1 MDRALNRELLQTA
14 LGDAT
19 GLPTPRELAELLARA
34 EVALIRGARD
44 VDPTLIVTGWYLHS
58 VGSALPALQLYGLE
72 RQRQAFQVAG
82 HIFDLALDAPDMD
95 TVERLRFTFASQVAN
110 LRGSL
115 DPNAIAAYRW
125 RRGDVPPV
133 EPVSEDL
140 PLQIGTALLAMDSRW
155 LFDRLYGLRNALAVL
170 DQAGSVEGQGGL
182 FRARTRL
189 AEGAAGLHRY
199 LVYGV
204 AQTLDRAQAQLEEAA
219 RDTHPAA
226 DLDARWVAFHLWQ
239 LLGYFRESSL
249 WAVLPPGAAP
259 TVARAF
265 TMGQPAV
272 TTLWPPQV
280 DLLRRDQT
288 PYALDPAVRR
298 LVFSIPT
305 SSGKTLIAQVLAA
318 DHLMREGMGVCFV
331 APTRSLCRE
340 VEASLRGRLR
350 ALVRPADVRFDD
362 SQFIDIGGE
371 EPVVRVMTPERL
383 AFLMRTDLDGVLA
396 AYGLFVFDEAHTV
409 ADRDRGWTLEWVI
422 STLHA
427 LTQQSDHRIIAMSA
441 ALGNRAAL
449 RGWLDPTDTGFH
461 FDSDW
466 RGPRR
471 LHAIYTTVKDDA
483 TAEVL
488 PRPRPNSPERVRY
501 ELRGRLHVRPT
512 ATGRVTSLE
521 TTEPVGAL
529 VVRPATRTRDEKAS
543 TPFYQTLAPLVGA
556 LRQGGPVLVI
566 TPTKIEASR
575 LASAVADQAEFEGP
589 AWLVDLAVARVG
601 ENHPLTACLRKG
613 VAYHHASLPSE
624 LLLGIESEVV
634 GGGLAVVVAT
644 TTLTEGVNLPVK
656 SVVISAQ
663 GVYGPNGF
671 EEFITGARLLNAV
684 GRAGRAGKEAEGWIV
699 LARNAEFG
707 IGDFQRLAPTEDEMP
722 IASTLSIEAA
732 LQELAELE
740 ARLAAGADAALE
752 RIGRVTDGFVSF
764 VWYLA
769 AIAEDRDTDIETMVQ
784 QVLPQ
789 TLAWQQLNAQAR
801 TRYGS
806 VSRHVIAAYRGRDE
820 ETRRRW
826 SRAGTSIQTA
836 ARLEAIVAGV
846 VGVIQSRG
854 GAAFTSTEEIL
865 KAVLEG
871 GRLDRL
877 YTLPEAVIAR
887 PHNQRSGQGTRE
899 LAVDHMALVL
909 DWVGGASVQYLADTY
924 LGETRDPVFRLEEL
938 ADLTTSA
945 FDNFL
950 PWILGI
956 IVEWVN
962 GRLADDDADG
972 PALPLA
978 LPSFVRYGVA
988 SEHAV
993 HLIRSGVVSRPL
1005 ATKVA
1010 DEYAASSDRGD
1021 SSLREWL
1028 CSVDFADWRGRFGAT
1043 PLDLRSLLEFAR
1055 PPDTQLAARL
1065 LNDEEIEI
1073 LVHAVGAVGAH
1084 VAVSLVDVPGHPTP
1098 SPLGLWA
1105 NDALVATILPEH
1117 QAEVDAVRATGI
1129 PLQVTLATE
1138 GRDMTAR
1145 IRLAA
1150 SV

>member
-1 MDRALNRELLQTA
+1 VDRSLNPDLLRAA
-14 LGDAT
+14 LGDAA
-19 GLPTPRELAELLARA
+19 GLPTARELADLLARA

-44 VDPTLIVTGWYLHS
+44 VNADLIVTGWYLHS

-82 HIFDLALDAPDMD
+82 HIFDLALDTPDAS
-95 TVERLRFTFASQVAN
+95 TTERLRFTFASQVAN
-110 LRGSL
+110 IRGGL
-115 DPNAIAAYRW
+115 DPNATAAYRW

-133 EPVSEDL
+133 DPVSEDL
-140 PLQIGTALLAMDSRW
+140 PLQIGAALLAMDSRW

-170 DQAGSVEGQGGL
+170 DQAGSGVGPGGL

-189 AEGAAGLHRY
+189 AQGAAGLHRY
-199 LVYGV
+199 LVYG
-204 AQTLDRAQAQLEEAA
+204 AADALDLAQAQLEEAA

-239 LLGYFRESSL
+239 LLGHFRESSL

-259 TVARAF
+259 SVARAF
-265 TMGQPAV
+265 TMGRPAV

-280 DLLRRDQT
+280 DLLRRDRV
-288 PYALDPAVRR
+288 PYALDPTIRR
-298 LVFSIPT
+298 LVFSVPT
-305 SSGKTLIAQVLAA
+305 SSGKTLLAQVLAA
-318 DHLMREGMGVCFV
+318 DHLIRAGTGVCFV

-340 VEASLRGRLR
+340 VEASFRERLR
-350 ALVRPADVRFDD
+350 ALARPAAVQFDD
-362 SQFIDIGGE
+362 SQFITVGGDE
-371 EPVVRVMTPERL
+371 AVVRVMTPERL

-396 AYGLFVFDEAHTV
+396 SYGLFVFDEAHTV
-409 ADRDRGWTLEWVI
+409 ADRDRGWTMEWVI

-427 LTQQSDHRIIAMSA
+427 LTQQSDHRIVAMSA

-449 RGWLDPTDTGFH
+449 RGWLDPADAGFH
-461 FDSDW
+461 FVSDW

-471 LHAIYTTVKDDA
+471 LHAIYTTVKDDSS
-483 TAEVL
+483 AEVL
-488 PRPRPNSPERVRY
+488 PRPRPDSPERIRY
-501 ELRGRLHVRPT
+501 QLRGRLHVRPT
-512 ATGRVTSLE
+512 ATGQVTSLE
-521 TTEPVGAL
+521 TTEPVGTL
-529 VVRPATRTRDEKAS
+529 VLRPATWTRDPAS
-543 TPFYQTLAPLVGA
+543 TPFYQTLAPLIGA

-575 LASAVADQAEFEGP
+575 LASAVADQAESEGP

-601 ENHPLTACLRKG
+601 AGHPVVACLRKG

-624 LLLGIESEVV
+624 LLLGIESEV
-634 GGGLAVVVAT
+634 GDGGLAVVVAT

-684 GRAGRAGKEAEGWIV
+684 GRAGRAAKESEGWIV
-699 LARNAEFG
+699 LARNAAFG
-707 IGDFQRLAPTEDEMP
+707 VGDFQRLAPTEDEMP

-752 RIGRVTDGFVSF
+752 RTGRVTDGFVSF

-769 AIAEDRDTDIETMVQ
+769 AVAEDRETDIEAMVQ
-784 QVLPQ
+784 QVLRQ
-789 TLAWQQLNAQAR
+789 TLAWHQITAEAR
-801 TRYGS
+801 ARYGS
-806 VSRHVIAAYRGRDE
+806 VARHVTSAYRRRNE

-826 SRAGTSIQTA
+826 SRAGTSILTA
-836 ARLEAIVAGV
+836 AHLETIVAEV
-846 VGVIQSRG
+846 VDMIDARG
-854 GAAFTSTEEIL
+854 DEALISTEEIL
-865 KAVLEG
+865 RTVLG
-871 GRLDRL
+871 NGRLDRL
-877 YTLPEAVIAR
+877 YSLAEAAIAHPR
-887 PHNQRSGQGTRE
+887 NQRGGQGTRV
-899 LAVDHMALVL
+899 LAIDHLALVL
-909 DWVGGASVQYLADTY
+909 DWVGGASVQYLADTH
-924 LGETRDPVFRLEEL
+924 LGAIRDPEFRLEEL

-950 PWILGI
+950 PWVIGI

-962 GRLADDDADG
+962 GRLAGADADEPVL
-972 PALPLA
+972 PAA

-993 HLIRSGVVSRPL
+993 HLIRSGVASRPL

-1010 DEYAASSDRGD
+1010 DEYAASPDRGD
-1021 SSLREWL
+1021 GSLREWL
-1028 CSVDFADWRGRFGAT
+1028 CSVDFAAWRARFDAT

-1055 PPDTQLAARL
+1055 PRDMRLAARL

-1073 LVHAVGAVGAH
+1073 PVRAVRAVEPDAE
-1084 VAVSLVDVPGHPTP
+1084 VILADVPGFPVP
-1098 SPLGLWA
+1098 SPLGLWKHNA
-1105 NDALVATILPEH
+1105 HVATVLPEH
-1117 QAEVDAVRATGI
+1117 LAEVDAVLATGI
-1129 PLQVTLATE
+1129 PLRVSIAVE
-1138 GRDMTAR
+1138 GESVVAR
-1145 IRLAA
+1145 IRLAD
-1150 SV
+1150 ST